1 MYNESY
7 FDAQQNYLKILEIA
21 PNKDMRLFVT
31 GLSYFFSSL
40 NKNESL
46 TYFEMVKSVS
56 RTDTLTELDY
66 YLGRGNQLISNFEVA
81 VQHYENIPKQSN
93 QKTVF

>member
-1 MYNESY
+1 MYNENY
-7 FDAQQNYLKILEIA
+7 IDAQQNYLKILEIA
-21 PNKDMRLFVT
+21 PNKDMRLFGT

-40 NKNESL
+40 NRNESL

-66 YLGRGNQLISNFEVA
+66 YLGRGNQLTSNFEVA

>member
-1 MYNESY
+1 
-7 FDAQQNYLKILEIA
+7 
-21 PNKDMRLFVT
+21 
-31 GLSYFFSSL
+31 
-40 NKNESL
+40 
-46 TYFEMVKSVS
+46 MVKSVS

-66 YLGRGNQLISNFEVA
+66 YLGRGNQLTSNFEVA